1 MEEKKGI
8 HYAWKIM
15 VGCCF
20 LQAGALGAIMNSG
33 GIFFVPICND
43 LGFDRGAIAL
53 YLTFYFI
60 ATTFTYPLVA
70 KLLLRWDFRK
80 FLTGCFLALAAT
92 EAAMGAFTQLWQWYV
107 AGVVLG
113 VAGALVFVVAST
125 VLIENWFVERRGM
138 ALGIAMCGS
147 GIGGV
152 VFPIIGNM
160 LIETIGWRMAYPVIA
175 IIICV
180 LVLPWTVHVFRLHP
194 SDLGL
199 EPYGAS
205 MAKEQEDNAADA
217 EAHVSGMPAKRAITT
232 LGFACVFLYAGIEA
246 LFSGYNNHLPGFA
259 ESIGYSAAFGASI
272 LSLAQ
277 LGYTVATLV
286 MGWVTDKIGVAAS
299 TYITLGITALSL
311 LGFIFFRTELPLVV
325 SAFVFGMNSVII
337 TVSVPTLISELFGK
351 KNFAQILSY
360 SRMSGVIGCFGAAA
374 VGASYDLT
382 GSYVG
387 SFVAGIVILAVCAV
401 LVGIALSQKKKLR
414 ARWE

>member
-1 MEEKKGI
+1 MSGHKRGI
-8 HYAWKIM
+8 HYAWLVM

-33 GIFFVPICND
+33 GIFFVPVCTE

-70 KLLLRWDFRK
+70 KFLPRWNFRI
-80 FLTGCFLALAAT
+80 FLTVCFLILAAT
-92 EAAMGAFTQLWQWYV
+92 QAAMGLFTELWQWYV

-113 VAGALVFVVAST
+113 IAGALVFVVAST
-125 VLIENWFVERRGM
+125 VLIENWFVAKRGT

-152 VFPIIGNM
+152 MFPILGNM
-160 LIETIGWRMAYPVIA
+160 LIETIGWRMAYPSIA
-175 IIICV
+175 LIICIM
-180 LVLPWTVHVFRLHP
+180 VLPWTMFVFRLHP
-194 SDLGL
+194 SELGM
-199 EPYGAS
+199 EPYGVERAVELS
-205 MAKEQEDNAADA
+205 IEANHAK
-217 EAHVSGMPAKRAITT
+217 GIPAKKAILT
-232 LGFACVFLYAGIEA
+232 LAFACIFLYAGIEA

-259 ESIGYSAAFGASI
+259 ESLGYSAAFGAGV

-299 TYITLGITALSL
+299 TYITLSVTAASL
-311 LGFIFFRTELPLVV
+311 LGFSFLQEEIPLMAA
-325 SAFVFGMNSVII
+325 AFVFGMNSVII
-337 TVSVPTLISELFGK
+337 TISVPTLISELFGK
-351 KNFAQILSY
+351 KYFAQILSY
-360 SRMSGVIGCFGAAA
+360 SRMSGIIGCFGAAA
-374 VGASYDLT
+374 VGACYDIT

-387 SFVAGIVILAVCAV
+387 SFLAGIVILAFCAI
-401 LVGIALSQKKKLR
+401 LVGIALSQRRKLR

>member
-1 MEEKKGI
+1 MSGHKRGI
-8 HYAWKIM
+8 HYAWLVM

-33 GIFFVPICND
+33 GIFFVPVCTE

-70 KLLLRWDFRK
+70 KFLPRWNFRI
-80 FLTGCFLALAAT
+80 FLTVCFLILAAT
-92 EAAMGAFTQLWQWYV
+92 QAAMGLFTELWQWYV

-113 VAGALVFVVAST
+113 IAGALVFVVAST
-125 VLIENWFVERRGM
+125 VLIENWFVAKRGT

-152 VFPIIGNM
+152 MFPILGNM
-160 LIETIGWRMAYPVIA
+160 LIETIGWRMAYPSIA
-175 IIICV
+175 LIICIM
-180 LVLPWTVHVFRLHP
+180 VLPWTMFVFRLHP
-194 SDLGL
+194 SELGM
-199 EPYGAS
+199 EPYGVERAVELS
-205 MAKEQEDNAADA
+205 IEANHAK
-217 EAHVSGMPAKRAITT
+217 GIPAKKAILT
-232 LGFACVFLYAGIEA
+232 LAFACIFLYAGIEA

-259 ESIGYSAAFGASI
+259 ESLGYSAAFGAGV

-299 TYITLGITALSL
+299 TYITLSVTAASL
-311 LGFIFFRTELPLVV
+311 LGFSFLQEEIPLMAA
-325 SAFVFGMNSVII
+325 AFVFGMNSVII
-337 TVSVPTLISELFGK
+337 TISVPTLISELFGK
-351 KNFAQILSY
+351 KYFAQILSY
-360 SRMSGVIGCFGAAA
+360 SRMSGIIGCFGAAA
-374 VGASYDLT
+374 VGACYDIT

-387 SFVAGIVILAVCAV
+387 SFLAGIVILAFCTI
-401 LVGIALSQKKKLR
+401 LVGIALSQRRKLR